1 MPGHLL
7 LTHSGRIGAA
17 PEEVQR
23 AIGRLSGGERF
34 SALAR
39 EFFARLTHRSLD
51 YYLSRELSNHIGAS
65 GRFRND
71 VARAQFDDALG
82 MHCPEASRIVEAF
95 SGGWYGKNVYQGDG
109 LTPDAIRRFA
119 PVAFKKIRTE
129 LRKRR
134 DAA

>member
-1 MPGHLL
+1 LF
-7 LTHSGRIGAA
+7 GAT

-23 AIGRLSGGERF
+23 AIGRLSGGDRF

-39 EFFARLTHRSLD
+39 EFFARLTQRSLD

-82 MHCPEASRIVEAF
+82 CTARGIS
-95 SGGWYGKNVYQGDG
+95 D
-109 LTPDAIRRFA
+109 RRGF
-119 PVAFKKIRTE
+119 
-129 LRKRR
+129 LRRMVR
-134 DAA
+134 QERLSARWADT